1 MMIRSIVV
9 ATLLG
14 ATPVA
19 AQDITVPSG
28 LDVRLF
34 DVILED
40 TQQLARFRFVAPAI
54 GGATPI
60 AFSEVADDFQYLCDA
75 LVIPGLDAN
84 GWDAKEVVISLA
96 SQELPFGT
104 TSAEIAQYFQPFS
117 VQDNTCIWEDY

>member
-1 MMIRSIVV
+1 MIRSVVV
-9 ATLLG
+9 AALLG
-14 ATPVA
+14 AAPAA
-19 AQDITVPSG
+19 AQDVDVPSG
-28 LDVRLF
+28 IGVRLF

-40 TQQLARFRFVAPAI
+40 TAQLARFRFVAPAI
-54 GGATPI
+54 GGAAPV
-60 AFSEVADDFQYLCDA
+60 AFADVADDFQYLCDA